1 VPATTRHTCQCTE
14 SERAKERG
22 REGARRKERK
32 GRKIAKEGGN
42 GREHAEKGK
51 EREGA
56 RKGRE
61 QAGKGKGGK
70 EGEAREE
77 FGKGKSS
84 GGVCCRRIV
93 LVMQIHRTAFF
104 IKFFFCFCRTF
115 VPSMYMY
122 PGYPGYCK
130 WSPSILRLIFVGF
143 GLNGIYLTAN
153 LPCTDGGCG
162 GVPRTHRA
170 LQLCRFR

>member
-1 VPATTRHTCQCTE
+1 MPATTRHTCQCTE

-70 EGEAREE
+70 EREAREE
-77 FGKGKSS
+77 FGKGRSS
-84 GGVCCRRIV
+84 GGVCCCGLRTFSCGSIV
-93 LVMQIHRTAFF
+93 LLVMQIQRKAFF
-104 IKFFFCFCRTF
+104 
-115 VPSMYMY
+115 Y
-122 PGYPGYCK
+122 
-130 WSPSILRLIFVGF
+130 
-143 GLNGIYLTAN
+143 
-153 LPCTDGGCG
+153 
-162 GVPRTHRA
+162 
-170 LQLCRFR
+170 